1 MTKNTTQTLEKSFSV
16 FKNKVPLI
24 IENTRV
30 LRPSEYKMIYNAIPK
45 RPYQTFFQT
54 ALLTGLRYIE
64 LQRFQKHRQWFD
76 GEFIHL
82 PEEAV
87 LKQERKQKR
96 RVVILNPLARTV
108 VGYFLDITQPL
119 PVWQTWKDNL
129 RRWAVNG
136 QLDPININVKTTR
149 KTWESWLF
157 ASYPNDIIKLTLS
170 QGHTSITA
178 LQHYMVVGF
187 NEQDKVEMREYVD
200 GWK

>member
-1 MTKNTTQTLEKSFSV
+1 MLNTT
-16 FKNKVPLI
+16 
-24 IENTRV
+24 
-30 LRPSEYKMIYNAIPK
+30 
-45 RPYQTFFQT
+45 
-54 ALLTGLRYIE
+54 LLTGMRYVE
-64 LQRFQKHRQWFD
+64 LQRFQKRPQWFD

-87 LKQERKQKR
+87 LKQERKQKN
-96 RVVILNPLARTV
+96 RVVILNPLARTI

-129 RRWAVNG
+129 RRWAVKG
-136 QLDPININVKTTR
+136 QLNPTGIGVRTTR
-149 KTWESWLF
+149 KTWESWCL

-178 LQHYMVVGF
+178 LQHYLVVGF
-187 NEQDKVEMREYVD
+187 NAVDLEEMREFVE

>member
-1 MTKNTTQTLEKSFSV
+1 MTEHTQDKTFGA

-24 IENTRV
+24 VENTRI
-30 LRPSEYKMIYNAIPK
+30 LRPSEYKQMFNAIPK
-45 RPYQTFFQT
+45 RPYQTFLNT
-54 ALLTGLRYIE
+54 SLLTGMRYVE
-64 LQRFQKHRQWFD
+64 LQRFQKHPNWFD

-82 PEEAV
+82 PEEAI
-87 LKQERKQKR
+87 LKRERKQKN
-96 RVVILNPLARTV
+96 RVVILNPLARNI

-129 RRWAVNG
+129 RRWAIRG
-136 QLDPININVKTTR
+136 ELDPIKINTKTTR
-149 KTWESWLF
+149 KTWESWLL
-157 ASYPNDIIKLTLS
+157 ASYPNDIVKLTLS

-187 NEQDKVEMREYVD
+187 NDQDKADMKEFVE